1 MYLGKTKAWHFWF
14 ICILGLTFLLWLPM
28 IGHAEPVPSPTP
40 AGQMQGQP
48 LNANSQGNQERPP
61 VVIRPGDPLPKL
73 TARTAILIEAKTGH
87 VLYERDAD
95 ARMFP
100 ASTTKIMTLILAL
113 ESGHLDDVV
122 TVSKQASDTEG
133 STIWL
138 NAGEHIPMR
147 DLLYGMMLV
156 SGNDA
161 TVAVAEHLAGSVP
174 AFARLMTQKAH
185 EIGAQNTSFVN
196 SSGLPD
202 PMHYTTARDL
212 ATIAAYG
219 YRNPL
224 FAPFVSTREIDIS
237 GGMNLP
243 PRHLRSENLLLY
255 IYPGA
260 NGVKTGYTEAAGRC
274 FVGGAERNG
283 VQLISVVLDSE
294 FMWNDS
300 IALLNY
306 GFAQVSST
314 EVVKKGENEG
324 FVHVQGGR
332 ESRVPVLTSDSI
344 TLPTFVNMP
353 THYQTQ
359 VELPKDVKA
368 PVQAGDAVGRLVVTL
383 DGKEVASTSL
393 IIGKSVERKSFFLW
407 LKEGVTTLAQTCD
420 DFLLGKV

>member
-1 MYLGKTKAWHFWF
+1 MYLSKTKALCFWF
-14 ICILGLTFLLWLPM
+14 TCMLWLTFIFWLP
-28 IGHAEPVPSPTP
+28 ISHAEPITP
-40 AGQMQGQP
+40 APIRQMQGQNP
-48 LNANSQGNQERPP
+48 NANPQGNQERPP
-61 VVIRPGDPLPKL
+61 VIIRPGDPLPKV
-73 TARTAILIEAKTGH
+73 TARTAILIEAKTGQ

-95 ARMFP
+95 MRMFP

-122 TVSKQASDTEG
+122 TVSNQASGTEG

-138 NAGEHIPMR
+138 NAGERIPMR

-224 FAPFVSTREIDIS
+224 FAPFVSTREVDIS

-274 FVGGAERNG
+274 FVGGAQRNG
-283 VQLISVVLDSE
+283 IQLISVVLDSE

-314 EVVKKGENEG
+314 EVVKKGESEG

-344 TLPTFVNMP
+344 TLPTFANTP

-383 DGKEVASTSL
+383 NGKEVASTSL
-393 IIGKSVERKSFFLW
+393 VIGKSVERKSFFLW
-407 LKEGVTTLAQTCD
+407 LKEGVMTLAQTCD
-420 DFLLGKV
+420 DFLLGKI